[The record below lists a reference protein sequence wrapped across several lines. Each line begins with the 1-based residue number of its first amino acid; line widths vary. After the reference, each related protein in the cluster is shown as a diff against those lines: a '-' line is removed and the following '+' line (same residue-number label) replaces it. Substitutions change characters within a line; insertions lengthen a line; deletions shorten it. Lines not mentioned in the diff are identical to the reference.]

1 MNPLKP
7 AAKPEMYTRRRLNAL
22 YREAGLKDNTFR
34 MLRKY
39 FCAMANLYGIIPLDE
54 AFAII
59 HAQSPRLVTKEE
71 FLAFAKVAR
80 HECENYYVLRPEEV
94 EGREADGER
103 GPDDSLGQEIIV
115 RDVIDGDLA
124 IYEELKKDQAG
135 KPWYVPKKADLL
147 AYGDAQYYEE
157 TPASDALVQFLI
169 QGLALPLADAQK
181 VFYEILLHVRSGD
194 VNQQA
199 LLQRLSRLGLRFSKR
214 GDMMQFMEL
223 CAAFHNNSRMQ
234 ANRGYTPFEMAETM
248 ADKEAAGVTAD
259 QMRKDVLNVGFPARR
274 DTGVPMP
281 APEAATHGKHK
292 VGRNDP
298 CPCGSGKKYK
308 KCCGR

>member
-1 MNPLKP
+1 MNEIKT
-7 AAKPEMYTRRRLNAL
+7 AAMPEIYTRRRLNAL

-34 MLRKY
+34 TLRKY
-39 FCAMANLYGIIPLDE
+39 FSAMANLYGIIPLEE
-54 AFAII
+54 AYDII
-59 HAQSPRLVTKEE
+59 HEQSPRLVTKEE
-71 FLAFAKVAR
+71 FLAFADVAR
-80 HECENYYVLRPEEV
+80 HECENYYVLRPEEL
-94 EGREADGER
+94 EGAKTAGAAAS
-103 GPDDSLGQEIIV
+103 GDDLGAEIIV
-115 RDVIDGDLA
+115 RDVADADLA

-135 KPWYVPKKADLL
+135 KPWYVPKRADLL
-147 AYGDAQYYEE
+147 AYGDANYYEE
-157 TPASDALVQFLI
+157 TPASDALIQFLL
-169 QGLALPLADAQK
+169 QGLALSLADAQK
-181 VFYEILLHVRSGD
+181 VFHEILLHVRSGD

-199 LLQRLSRLGLRFSKR
+199 LLQRLSRLGLRFAKR

-234 ANRGYTPFEMAETM
+234 ANRGYTPFEMAEKM
-248 ADKEAAGVTAD
+248 ADHESSGVTAD

-274 DTGVPMP
+274 DTGIPMP
-281 APEAATHGKHK
+281 APEAAAHGKHK